1 MPCLRSTSAAL
12 SARRADAG
20 CWHLPALS
28 SSGLRPP
35 ASADSLKLGRVC
47 LGRVRLR
54 RAWIRRVG
62 DALRAVRVG
71 LSQQVGTAN
80 GAHDRQHTSG
90 DDHCQLANFLIV
102 SSPVWVGLMPSLPPG
117 FSESETLRQAG
128 DSCRPGS
135 PLRRFAP
142 RSSSSNCALASAS
155 SRRRRST
162 SDSSARAALSRHAAS
177 SLASAP

>member
-1 MPCLRSTSAAL
+1 VLALAGTELLRSSAPRQCRQ
-12 SARRADAG
+12 SEAG
-20 CWHLPALS
+20 AGLPGAGPLAAGMDPS
-28 SSGLRPP
+28 RWRCTAGRP
-35 ASADSLKLGRVC
+35 R
-47 LGRVRLR
+47 
-54 RAWIRRVG
+54 
-62 DALRAVRVG
+62 G